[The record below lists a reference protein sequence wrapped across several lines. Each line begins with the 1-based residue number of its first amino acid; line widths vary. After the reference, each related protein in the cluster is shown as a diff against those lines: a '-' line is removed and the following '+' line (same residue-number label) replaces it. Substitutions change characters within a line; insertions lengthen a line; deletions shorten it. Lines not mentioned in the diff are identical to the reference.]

1 MTIAL
6 MILTLAA
13 GVGVLAIV
21 FAIERKKCPVCQRR
35 AVAMRFTDGYTDGE
49 INIVSFRCKHCRAE
63 LRTLNGG
70 PLIPRDAFDAGTRE
84 PVPQARVVE
93 RR

>member
-6 MILTLAA
+6 ILLVLAA
-13 GVGVLAIV
+13 GIGVLSIL

-35 AVAMRFTDGYTDGE
+35 RVAMRFTDGYSDGE
-49 INIVSFRCKHCRAE
+49 INIVSYRCKACRVE

-84 PVPQARVVE
+84 LVPPAKVLR
-93 RR
+93 